1 MNLRI
6 ILAIAQKDIVDA
18 IRNTYILFSLV
29 LPVGMSLLF
38 AVILPD
44 GKGKPLD
51 VIVYDPGQSRLVSQL
66 QGNPAL
72 RLVPVDSE
80 SEVAKQVK
88 DLVVGG
94 LAIPAGFDAAVADKT
109 TPSLPVSY
117 NGGRSA
123 VEIVALRQAL
133 EEALRAMAGQSLP
146 AKLALTDVTGGA
158 DALEGFNLSS
168 YYLVLLLVL
177 GLTMVGVFVLPTIL
191 VEEKERNTLRAIL
204 TSPASYADV
213 VLGKALVGLL
223 YALLVSGILMA
234 ANNGFSGNVPV
245 TLMAVVLGSLL
256 MVQIGLL
263 MGAVFQTSMQVNTWS
278 SIIMLLLLLPSMFN
292 MPPRPPEPLATIA
305 RLIPTS
311 YLAHAV
317 TLSIGGQATLESVGL
332 DLVIMAAC
340 TVVAFLLVVLA
351 LRRERA

>member
-18 IRNTYILFSLV
+18 IRNTYILSALI

-38 AVILPD
+38 AVMLPD
-44 GKGKPLD
+44 SKTKPLD

-72 RLVPVDSE
+72 RLVPVDAE

-88 DLVVGG
+88 DLVAGG

-109 TPSLPVSY
+109 TPSLPVFY

-123 VEIVALRQAL
+123 VDIVALRQAL
-133 EEALRAMAGQSLP
+133 EGALRAMAGQSLP
-146 AKLALTDVTGGA
+146 AKLVFTEVAGGG
-158 DALEGFNLSS
+158 DALGGFNLSA

-191 VEEKERNTLRAIL
+191 VEEKEKNTLRAIL

-223 YALLVSGILMA
+223 YSLLMSGILMV
-234 ANNGFSGNVPV
+234 ANNGFSGDVPV
-245 TLMAVVLGSLL
+245 TLVALVLGSLL

-278 SIIMLLLLLPSMFN
+278 SIIMLVLLLPSMFST
-292 MPPRPPEPLATIA
+292 PPRPPEPLATIV

-317 TLSIGGQATLESVGL
+317 ALSLGGKATLESVGT
-332 DLVIMAAC
+332 DLAVMAAC
-340 TVVAFLLVVLA
+340 MVVVFLLVLLA
-351 LRRERA
+351 LRRERE